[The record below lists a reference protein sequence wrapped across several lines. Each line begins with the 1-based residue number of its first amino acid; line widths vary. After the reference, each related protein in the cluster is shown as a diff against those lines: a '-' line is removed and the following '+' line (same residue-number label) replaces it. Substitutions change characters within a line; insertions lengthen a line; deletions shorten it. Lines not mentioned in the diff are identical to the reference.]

1 MDNALKRS
9 NSHIYRAII
18 KNGHAH
24 FSLTIL
30 EYCSPEKC
38 IEREDFYLSTE
49 NHEYNILE
57 KAGSRLGSK
66 HSDESIIIMSDAK
79 KGENNPMF
87 GKNHTEETKT
97 ILSDVNTGEN
107 NPMFG
112 ITGENHPM
120 YGKNHSDDTKKIISD
135 ALKGRRKN
143 EWSGKASQQIEV
155 TDTKNNT
162 TVPYNSISEAARAL
176 NIQKSVIDNYF
187 NRNQKKPYK
196 GQYTFKKI

>member
-1 MDNALKRS
+1 MINDKQYIGSAIDLSNRLSFYYYTTYMENALKRS

-87 GKNHTEETKT
+87 GKNH
-97 ILSDVNTGEN
+97 
-107 NPMFG
+107 
-112 ITGENHPM
+112 
-120 YGKNHSDDTKKIISD
+120 SDDTKK
-135 ALKGRRKN
+135 
-143 EWSGKASQQIEV
+143 
-155 TDTKNNT
+155 
-162 TVPYNSISEAARAL
+162 
-176 NIQKSVIDNYF
+176 
-187 NRNQKKPYK
+187 
-196 GQYTFKKI
+196 